1 VEHTEPTAPN
11 HEPMEIKSQDLP
23 LHADA
28 AGTVRLSGTRVPLET
43 VVSVFHQGATP
54 EEVVHRFPVLDLADV
69 YAVVGYYLRHR
80 DEVQQYMARQTERA
94 ESVRG
99 QVVAGRGPGPSRA
112 TPGSQGEQDRGH
124 MRSGGRP
131 MRISTTSF
139 ARFSAERQTP
149 TWCGCKTSGSPGST
163 TRRSSDGA

>member
-1 VEHTEPTAPN
+1 
-11 HEPMEIKSQDLP
+11 MEIKSQDLP

-54 EEVVHRFPVLDLADV
+54 EEVVHRFPALDLADV
-69 YAVVGYYLRHR
+69 YAVVGYYLRHP

-99 QVVAGRGPGPSRA
+99 QVESRDEVQA
-112 TPGSQGEQDRGH
+112 LRERLLDRKAS
-124 MRSGGRP
+124 RTGG
-131 MRISTTSF
+131 T
-139 ARFSAERQTP
+139 
-149 TWCGCKTSGSPGST
+149 
-163 TRRSSDGA
+163 